1 MNDRTP
7 GIPDLGRLAG
17 PKPRLGINLYAFVRH
32 LDPDGL
38 FEAAG
43 IVRRA
48 DGQMVASTSRDQYLD
63 AEQFIDLIA
72 ARVTQDIARM
82 LVDAGVIRP
91 VPGVS
96 GDAAP
101 SLIVAH

>member
-63 AEQFIDLIA
+63 AEELLEAITTRVVA
-72 ARVTQDIARM
+72 AVALM

-91 VPGVS
+91 P
-96 GDAAP
+96 AP
-101 SLIVAH
+101 PPEPRSSE